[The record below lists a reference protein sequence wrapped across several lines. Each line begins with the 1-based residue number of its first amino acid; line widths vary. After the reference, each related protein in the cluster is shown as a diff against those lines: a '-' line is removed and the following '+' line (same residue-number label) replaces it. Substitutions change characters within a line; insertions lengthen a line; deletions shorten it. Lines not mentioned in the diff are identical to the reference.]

1 MSDTP
6 RNDLIRMA
14 GAFGDIQEVRF
25 VDRNDHDDDDVI
37 GRLVGFPIVYGK
49 WTEISGWEGNFME
62 QIAPGAPDRHLK
74 THRDKVKVLF
84 NHGMDPTIGDKPL
97 GKPDVIESKK
107 RGLWTETPL
116 LDTSYNQ
123 DLHVLLSAEAIDGM
137 SFRFNV
143 QREEWKDEPKPTKQN
158 PKGLPQRTIREL
170 KLFEF
175 GPVTF
180 PAYEATTAGIRGR
193 PAYLEHIKQ
202 VSTPDGTLTLANDG
216 VSISGNT
223 ITIDALAHS
232 HPSATGKD
240 VARLSRAVTRSLKE
254 HDNGR
259 TTRQTR

>member
-1 MSDTP
+1 MSDKP

-14 GAFGDIQEVRF
+14 PTFGDSQEVRF
-25 VDRNDHDDDDVI
+25 VDRSDDDDVNVI
-37 GRLVGFPIVYGK
+37 GRLVGFPIVYDE

-74 THRDKVKVLF
+74 TNRDKVKVLF

-123 DLHVLLSAEAIDGM
+123 DLHVLLDAEAVDGM

-143 QREEWKDEPKPTKQN
+143 QREDWVDEPDPTNRN
-158 PKGLPQRTIREL
+158 PRGLPERTIREL
-170 KLFEF
+170 KIFEF

-193 PAYLEHIKQ
+193 PAYLEHIGR
-202 VSTPDGTLTLANDG
+202 VSIAPGTLTLADDT
-216 VSISGNT
+216 V
-223 ITIDALAHS
+223 DALAYG
-232 HPSATGKD
+232 HPSVSD
-240 VARLSRAVTRSLKE
+240 VARLARAVSRSLKE
-254 HDNGR
+254 HNHAGR
-259 TTRQTR
+259 TTHTTR

>member
-1 MSDTP
+1 MSDKP

-14 GAFGDIQEVRF
+14 HPFGEIQEVRI
-25 VDRNDHDDDDVI
+25 VDRSDHDDDNVI
-37 GRLVGFPIVYGK
+37 GRLVGFPIVYGE

-62 QIAPGAPDRHLK
+62 QIASGAPDRHLK

-123 DLHVLLSAEAIDGM
+123 DLRVLIEAEAVDGM

-143 QREEWKDEPKPTKQN
+143 QREDWVDEPKPSKLN
-158 PKGLPQRTIREL
+158 PRGLPERIVREL
-170 KLFEF
+170 KVFEF

-180 PAYEATTAGIRGR
+180 YAYDATTAGIRGR
-193 PAYLEHIKQ
+193 PAYLEHINRR
-202 VSTPDGTLTLANDG
+202 VSIAEHGTLTFTNAND
-216 VSISGNT
+216 
-223 ITIDALAHS
+223 IDALAPG
-232 HPSATGKD
+232 HPSVSD
-240 VARLSRAVTRSLKE
+240 VARLARAVTRSLKE
-254 HDNGR
+254 HNHAGGTTQ
-259 TTRQTR
+259 TTR